1 MGVGFVFWRRV
12 GGVPG
17 WCAGVEVGVEMTRDA
32 LLTDNN
38 RKRQRKGVTSRLSA
52 CHWLHVRAVL

>member
-1 MGVGFVFWRRV
+1 MLEAF
-12 GGVPG
+12 G
-17 WCAGVEVGVEMTRDA
+17 WCAGVAVGVAVGVEMGMEMMRDA